1 MLDLKNIESFYP
13 QNLRPFKKNI
23 LREYLQYKILE
34 IIFDSPY
41 GSGLSFMG
49 GTAIRIVHGNTR
61 FSEDLDFDNLSL
73 KARDFEKMTQEILR
87 RLKLSGFKPQAKI
100 NLGDVYRSYI
110 SFSDVLFDIG
120 LTGHKEEKI
129 LIQVDT
135 QPQRFKYSSDKVI
148 LNKFDV
154 FLRINVVPVDIL
166 LSQKFYAALNR
177 PRPMGRDFF
186 DIVYLAGKTKPNY
199 SYLAAKTVIKDAK
212 QLKTRLLE
220 HCKDFDFKQLALD
233 VESMLYVPGDVKKV
247 ILFKEFLEESLFKQM
262 VKNKW

>member
-1 MLDLKNIESFYP
+1 MLSLKNIESFYP
-13 QNLRPFKKNI
+13 TNLKPFKRNI

-41 GSGLSFMG
+41 GAGLSFMG
-49 GTAIRIVHGNTR
+49 GTAIQIVHGNTR

-73 KARDFEKMTQEILR
+73 KPKDFEKMTQEIMK
-87 RLKLSGFKPQAKI
+87 RLKLSGYTTQVRI
-100 NLGDVYRSYI
+100 NLGDVCRAYI
-110 SFSDVLFDIG
+110 RFSDVLFDLG

-135 QPQRFKYSSDKVI
+135 QPQKFKYSSDKII

-166 LSQKFYAALNR
+166 LSQKLFAALNR

-186 DIVYLAGKTKPNY
+186 DIVYLSGKTTPNY
-199 SYLAAKTVIKDAK
+199 PYLTAKLGIKNAQ
-212 QLKTRLLE
+212 QLKTKLND
-220 HCKDFDFKQLALD
+220 HCKNFNFKQLALD
-233 VESMLYVPGDVKKV
+233 VEPFLYAPGEVKKV
-247 ILFKEFLEESLFKQM
+247 VLFREFIEQSL
-262 VKNKW
+262 